1 MDGFFIE
8 MILRNYTKAAYSWK
22 KRGSS
27 TRNGP
32 LSSSAAA
39 AGSACRRSGALPRL
53 STCPGWGWTRSKK
66 GGFFPPGCYGHVR
79 QLEGHDGLAAFTQGA
94 MKEAVRHIVGT
105 SSAIWRPSA
114 AVSAGALAFPT
125 SGRCSWPWMPRSN
138 CTRAASSAWPISVR
152 PGRER
157 HRDSHHHPEKA
168 CQTAYDSLR
177 LNETDF
183 PVIAV
188 AVSADAENVRCAI
201 GARPARAEV
210 VRLPAAD
217 VRRQGLEG
225 AAQQIA
231 HSLTYESNM
240 RGSADYRQDM
250 AVVLCRRLLANVL
263 GGDQ

>member
-1 MDGFFIE
+1 MNIAQ
-8 MILRNYTKAAYSWK
+8 YTKAASLEEAWELNQ
-22 KRGSS
+22 KR
-27 TRNGP
+27 
-32 LSSSAAA
+32 SAVVL
-39 AGSACRRSGALPRL
+39 GGGCWLRL
-53 STCPGWGWTRSKK
+53 SPQRRIAQAIDLSALGLDQIEEGEDSFRLGAMVTLG
-66 GGFFPPGCYGHVR
+66 

-105 SSAIWRPSA
+105 QFRNMATVGGSI
-114 AVSAGALAFPT
+114 
-125 SGRCSWPWMPRSN
+125 SGRFGFSDIWTLFLALDAQVELYKGGIVSLADFGQ
-138 CTRAASSAWPISVR
+138 TG
-152 PGRER
+152 PGKDIVT
-157 HRDSHHHPEKA
+157 HIIIPKKA

-217 VRRQGLEG
+217 VRRQDLEG
-225 AAQQIA
+225 AAKQIA
-231 HSLTYESNM
+231 HSMTYESNM

-250 AVVLCRRLLANVL
+250 AVVLCRRLLAKVL

>member
-1 MDGFFIE
+1 MNIAQ
-8 MILRNYTKAAYSWK
+8 YTKAASLEEAWELNQ
-22 KRGSS
+22 KR
-27 TRNGP
+27 
-32 LSSSAAA
+32 SAVVL
-39 AGSACRRSGALPRL
+39 GGCCWLRL
-53 STCPGWGWTRSKK
+53 SPQRRIAQAIDLSALGLDQIEEGEDSFRLGAMVYGGDSKAHEAV
-66 GGFFPPGCYGHVR
+66 FFSS
-79 QLEGHDGLAAFTQGA
+79 A

-105 SSAIWRPSA
+105 QFRNMATVGGSI
-114 AVSAGALAFPT
+114 
-125 SGRCSWPWMPRSN
+125 SGRFGFSDIWTLFLALDAQVELYKGGIVSLADFGQ
-138 CTRAASSAWPISVR
+138 TG
-152 PGRER
+152 PGKDIVT
-157 HRDSHHHPEKA
+157 HIIIPKKA

-225 AAQQIA
+225 AAKQIA
-231 HSLTYESNM
+231 HSMTYESNM

-250 AVVLCRRLLANVL
+250 AVVLCRRLLAKVL

>member
-1 MDGFFIE
+1 MNIAQ
-8 MILRNYTKAAYSWK
+8 YTKAASLEEAWELNQ
-22 KRGSS
+22 KR
-27 TRNGP
+27 
-32 LSSSAAA
+32 SAVVL
-39 AGSACRRSGALPRL
+39 GGCCWLRL
-53 STCPGWGWTRSKK
+53 SPQRRIAQAIDLSALGLDQIEEGEDSFRLGAMVTLG
-66 GGFFPPGCYGHVR
+66 

-105 SSAIWRPSA
+105 QFRNMATVGGSI
-114 AVSAGALAFPT
+114 
-125 SGRCSWPWMPRSN
+125 SGRFGFSDIWTLFLALDAQVELYKGGIVSLADFGQ
-138 CTRAASSAWPISVR
+138 TG
-152 PGRER
+152 PGKDIVT
-157 HRDSHHHPEKA
+157 HIIIPKKA

-188 AVSADAENVRCAI
+188 AVSADA
-201 GARPARAEV
+201 RPARAEV

-225 AAQQIA
+225 AAKQIA
-231 HSLTYESNM
+231 HSMTYESNM

-250 AVVLCRRLLANVL
+250 AVVLCRHLLAKVL